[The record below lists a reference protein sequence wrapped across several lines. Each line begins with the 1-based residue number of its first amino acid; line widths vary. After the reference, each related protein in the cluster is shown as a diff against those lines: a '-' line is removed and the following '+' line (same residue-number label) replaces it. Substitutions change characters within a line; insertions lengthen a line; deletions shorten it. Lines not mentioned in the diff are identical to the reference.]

1 MNQPPALPDTSRE
14 KEQPWLPWD
23 AVVGVRGRAVFGSEG
38 KWFVPY
44 YLDLGTGESS
54 FTWQAMT
61 GVGYTFGWGDVVG
74 AWRYTDYQMKSG
86 SPVAEINFNGPAI
99 AVAFRW

>member
-1 MNQPPALPDTSRE
+1 MAGD
-14 KEQPWLPWD
+14 D
-23 AVVGVRGRAVFGSEG
+23 
-38 KWFVPY
+38 
-44 YLDLGTGESS
+44 
-54 FTWQAMT
+54 

>member
-1 MNQPPALPDTSRE
+1 MASMGR
-14 KEQPWLPWD
+14 
-23 AVVGVRGRAVFGSEG
+23 RGRRARQSGVWLRRQVVRALLPRPRDRRIVIHMAG
-38 KWFVPY
+38 
-44 YLDLGTGESS
+44 DD
-54 FTWQAMT
+54 